1 MARESESGL
10 PIEPVYGPD
19 ALTGWDAEEKLGE
32 PGKYPFTR
40 GVYPTMYTGRPW
52 TMRQYA
58 GFGTAMESNARY
70 KQLIANGTMG
80 LSVAFDLPTQMG
92 HDSDAPI
99 ASGEVGK
106 VGVAIDSIDD
116 MRVLF
121 GGIPLDKVSTSMTIN
136 APAALLLLLYQL
148 VAEEQG
154 VSADKLTGTIQND
167 VLKEYIARGTY
178 IFPPKPSLRL
188 IADIFKYCKAEIPK
202 WNTISISGYH
212 MAEAGAS
219 PAQEIAFT
227 LADGIEYVRTAVA
240 AGMDVDDFA
249 PRLSFFFVART
260 TILEEVAKFRAARRI
275 WARVMKEE
283 FGAKNPKSLMLRF
296 HTQTAGVQLTA
307 QQPEVNLVRV
317 AVQGLGAVLGGTQ
330 SLHTNSFDEAIAL
343 PTDKS
348 ARLALRTQQVLAY
361 ETDVTATVDPFAGSY
376 VVEKMT
382 DDVEAAALELMGKV
396 EDLGGAVNAIEHGFQ
411 KSEIERSAYRI
422 AQETDSGERVV
433 VGVNRFQLDEEEP
446 YEPLRVDPA
455 IEAQQADRLA
465 KLRAERDQQ
474 AVDTALAALKK
485 AAEGEDN
492 VLYPMKDALR
502 AGRRWARCATRCA
515 RSGVRTCPRTPS
527 EPGRPLV
534 RVPAGDGGRP
544 PGRAVGRS
552 ARRPEPA
559 QVAADALRSGPGPAH
574 VPVRPHQEQ
583 ARPVRPECRP
593 AHHPHRLRHVRGVDA
608 QRQQRPVRSAEGVE
622 EAYAVHGPVRR
633 PVPGPHRALGDR
645 RPGLRRQG
653 RVPVAQPQL
662 PCRPAAPHLAPVDA
676 GRQLQHPRGDRAP
689 LLLVTVQQSGRGPAR
704 QHRAQLPAQVV
715 GVLDAGVQA
724 LSARR

>member
-1 MARESESGL
+1 MTRESESGL

-19 ALTGWDAEEKLGE
+19 ALDGWNPDDKLGE
-32 PGKYPFTR
+32 PGAYPYTR
-40 GVYPTMYTGRPW
+40 GVYPSMYTGRPW

-58 GFGTAMESNARY
+58 GFGTATESNARY

-92 HDSDAPI
+92 HDSDAAI

-136 APAALLLLLYQL
+136 APAALLLLMYQL
-148 VAEEQG
+148 VGEEQG
-154 VSADKLTGTIQND
+154 VPAEKLTGTIQND

-178 IFPPKPSLRL
+178 IFPPGPSLRL
-188 IADIFKYCKAEIPK
+188 IADIFKYCRAEIPK

-240 AGMDVDDFA
+240 AGMDIDDFA

-317 AVQGLGAVLGGTQ
+317 AVQGLAAVLGGTQ

-382 DDVEAAALELMGKV
+382 DDVEAAALELMLKV
-396 EDLGGAVNAIEHGFQ
+396 EDMGGAVSAIERGFQ
-411 KSEIERSAYRI
+411 KNEIERSAYRI
-422 AQETDSGERVV
+422 ALETDSAERVV

-455 IEAQQADRLA
+455 IEAQQAARLA
-465 KLRAERDQQ
+465 KLRAERDQG
-474 AVDTALAALKK
+474 AVDEALGRLKK
-485 AAEGEDN
+485 TAEGTDN
-492 VLYPMKDALR
+492 VLYPMKDALKAR
-502 AGRRWARCATRCA
+502 AT
-515 RSGVRTCPRTPS
+515 
-527 EPGRPLV
+527 
-534 RVPAGDGGRP
+534 
-544 PGRAVGRS
+544 VG
-552 ARRPEPA
+552 E
-559 QVAADALRSGPGPAH
+559 VCNALREVWGAY
-574 VPVRPHQEQ
+574 VPS
-583 ARPVRPECRP
+583 
-593 AHHPHRLRHVRGVDA
+593 DA
-608 QRQQRPVRSAEGVE
+608 F
-622 EAYAVHGPVRR
+622 
-633 PVPGPHRALGDR
+633 
-645 RPGLRRQG
+645 
-653 RVPVAQPQL
+653 
-662 PCRPAAPHLAPVDA
+662 
-676 GRQLQHPRGDRAP
+676 
-689 LLLVTVQQSGRGPAR
+689 
-704 QHRAQLPAQVV
+704 
-715 GVLDAGVQA
+715 
-724 LSARR
+724 

>member
-1 MARESESGL
+1 MSRESESGL
-10 PIEPVYGPD
+10 PIEAVYGPEVLKD
-19 ALTGWDAEEKLGE
+19 WDPAEKLGE
-32 PGKYPFTR
+32 PGAYPFTR
-40 GVYPTMYTGRPW
+40 GVYPSMYTGRPW

-58 GFGTAMESNARY
+58 GFGTAVESNARY

-92 HDSDAPI
+92 HDSDAAI
-99 ASGEVGK
+99 AHGEVGK
-106 VGVAIDSIDD
+106 VGVAIDSVDD
-116 MRVLF
+116 MRILF

-136 APAALLLLLYQL
+136 APAALLLLMYQL
-148 VAEEQG
+148 VGEEQG
-154 VSADKLTGTIQND
+154 VPASRLTGTIQND

-188 IADIFKYCKAEIPK
+188 IADIFKYCRTEIPK

-275 WARVMKEE
+275 WARVMREE

-376 VVEKMT
+376 VIERMT
-382 DDVEAAALELMGKV
+382 DDVEAAAVDLMTRV
-396 EDLGGAVNAIEHGFQ
+396 EEMGGAVSAIEHGFQ
-411 KSEIERSAYRI
+411 KGEIERSAYRI

-455 IEAQQADRLA
+455 IEAQQAARLA
-465 KLRAERDQQ
+465 GLRAERDGA
-474 AVDTALAALKK
+474 AVEAALADLKK
-485 AAEGEDN
+485 AAEGTAN

-502 AGRRWARCATRCA
+502 ARAT
-515 RSGVRTCPRTPS
+515 
-527 EPGRPLV
+527 
-534 RVPAGDGGRP
+534 
-544 PGRAVGRS
+544 VG
-552 ARRPEPA
+552 E
-559 QVAADALRSGPGPAH
+559 VCGALREVWGTY
-574 VPVRPHQEQ
+574 VPT
-583 ARPVRPECRP
+583 
-593 AHHPHRLRHVRGVDA
+593 DA
-608 QRQQRPVRSAEGVE
+608 F
-622 EAYAVHGPVRR
+622 
-633 PVPGPHRALGDR
+633 
-645 RPGLRRQG
+645 
-653 RVPVAQPQL
+653 
-662 PCRPAAPHLAPVDA
+662 
-676 GRQLQHPRGDRAP
+676 
-689 LLLVTVQQSGRGPAR
+689 
-704 QHRAQLPAQVV
+704 
-715 GVLDAGVQA
+715 
-724 LSARR
+724 